1 MAVPFL
7 DVSQS
12 YRQLATQIQSALI
25 HTLEQGQYVL
35 GQALE
40 QFEHDFAEY
49 THTRYCIGVGT
60 GLDALKLTLQAW
72 DIGVGDEVIV
82 PSHTAFPTW
91 LAVTAVGAQPVPWE
105 PKGHEYHA
113 DPDLLEEL
121 ITPRTRAV
129 IPVHLYGQCVD
140 MQVVQH
146 IARRHDILILEDAA
160 QAHGAK
166 SHGHHPGFWGDAA
179 AWSFY
184 PSKNLGAFGDA
195 GAITTNDRALR
206 NRLHLLRN
214 YGSTV
219 KYVNE
224 IAGSNSRL
232 DDLQA
237 TILRVKLP
245 YLESWNACRQ
255 HIAQR
260 YLTELRQTSLILP
273 STRDVRESVWHVF
286 PVQHRDR
293 DRLQR
298 YLNDCG
304 VQTLIHYPIAPHLQ
318 RAYQHLGFKPGSL
331 PIAESIAQHEL
342 SLPMGPHL
350 TEDQVTT
357 VIQCLLAFA
366 R

>member
-1 MAVPFL
+1 MTIPFL

-12 YRQLATQIQSALI
+12 YRELDTQIQSAMVN
-25 HTLEQGQYVL
+25 TLEQGQYIL

-40 QFEHDFAEY
+40 EFEDDFAAY
-49 THTRYCIGVGT
+49 TQTRYCVGVGT

-72 DIGVGDEVIV
+72 NIGPGDEVIV

-91 LAVTAVGAQPVPWE
+91 LAITSTGATPVPWE
-105 PKGHEYHA
+105 AKRHQYHA
-113 DPDLLEEL
+113 DPDLLESL
-121 ITPRTRAV
+121 ITPKTRAV

-140 MQVVQH
+140 MRLVQQ
-146 IARRHDILILEDAA
+146 IARRHGILILEDAA

-195 GAITTNDRALR
+195 GAITTNDKGLKE
-206 NRLHLLRN
+206 RLHLLRN
-214 YGSTV
+214 YGSAV
-219 KYVNE
+219 KYVND

-237 TILRVKLP
+237 TILRVKLR
-245 YLESWNACRQ
+245 YLDDWNARRQ
-255 HIAQR
+255 HVAYR
-260 YLTELRQTSLILP
+260 YITELCDTSLILP
-273 STRDVRESVWHVF
+273 SVPDVRESVWHVF
-286 PVQHRDR
+286 PVQHGDR
-293 DRLQR
+293 DRLQQ
-298 YLNDCG
+298 YLKERG

-331 PIAESIAQHEL
+331 PVAESIARHEL

-350 TEDQVTT
+350 TEDQVST
-357 VIQCLLAFA
+357 VIQCLINFD